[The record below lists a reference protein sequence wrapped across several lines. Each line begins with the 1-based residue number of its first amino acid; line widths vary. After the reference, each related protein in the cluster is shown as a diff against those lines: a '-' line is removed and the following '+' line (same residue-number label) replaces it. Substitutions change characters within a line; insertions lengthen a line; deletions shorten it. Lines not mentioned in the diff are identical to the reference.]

1 MIDCKARYCNIKI
14 FIFLLGCNGGN
25 TCCTPDN
32 KCGEDEGDCDADN
45 DCQDGL
51 KCGIDNCSN
60 KGNGNP
66 NNEWNAE
73 DDCCYK
79 PAKGTCTLS
88 ALLFLRKK

>member
-1 MIDCKARYCNIKI
+1 M
-14 FIFLLGCNGGN
+14 LGCHGGN

-32 KCGEDEGDCDADN
+32 KCGEDEGDCDTDN

-51 KCGIDNCSN
+51 KCGEDNCSN

-79 PAKGTCTLS
+79 PGKMNVVLNYF
-88 ALLFLRKK
+88 FLKSINIRQSFFAYKFEM